1 MLSRLRRRLAQVE
14 DIAAAMAARRL
25 AAQQAED
32 LALSALEPDEIVL
45 WTGWRASI
53 AEVGVT
59 ALVESMSDEER
70 DQLRA
75 MFKKFGAA
83 HKAAAA
89 RDAVVV
95 GHQRCGF
102 RAKA

>member
-14 DIAAAMAARRL
+14 NIAAAMAARRQ

-45 WTGWRASI
+45 WTGWRAAM
-53 AEVGVT
+53 AEIGTT
-59 ALVESMSDEER
+59 ALVESLSDDER

-89 RDAVVV
+89 RDTVAV
-95 GHQRCGF
+95 GHQRG
-102 RAKA
+102 R